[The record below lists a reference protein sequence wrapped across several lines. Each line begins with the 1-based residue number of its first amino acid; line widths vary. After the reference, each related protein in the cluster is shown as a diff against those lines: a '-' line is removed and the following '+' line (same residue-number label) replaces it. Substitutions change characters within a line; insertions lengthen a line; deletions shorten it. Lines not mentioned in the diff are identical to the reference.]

1 MKPAHK
7 AKIFKIII
15 FAATIAIQ
23 VLIIVGF
30 IRLFNQYFAAFYGF
44 SICLSVAAVVWIL
57 NKRDNP
63 AYKIAWIIPIMLFP
77 IFGGLF
83 YLFLNG
89 NRTGRKTKEK
99 MNAIMQQTL
108 ECLATNEEVLERLE
122 REDPDAAKQSR
133 YIQKYA
139 NYPLHLN
146 EEAKYLGSGE
156 EKFEQLMA
164 ELEKAEK
171 YIFLEYF
178 IIEEGLMWN
187 SILEI
192 LKAKAANGIDV
203 RVLYDG
209 AGCMETLPFN
219 FIKKLNEYGIKAC
232 VFNPMIPVL
241 SIRLN
246 NRDHR
251 KIAVIDGTVG
261 FVGGINLAD
270 EYINEVNKH
279 GHWKDAAVMLK
290 GKAVWNLMVM
300 FLSMWNYVSGANDNP
315 CAYSNGDPLL
325 YRGNDF
331 PETESSSDGLRTFAA
346 RPGDGYN
353 RPFAERPSD
362 GYIQPFADSPL
373 DDEPVSETVYLN
385 LIYNAQK
392 YIYITTPYLILDN
405 EMVTALCTAAKGGV
419 DVRIITPYHG
429 DKRFVHASTRSYY
442 PILVECGVKIYEYT
456 PGFIHSKTI
465 SVDDEYGVVGTINMD
480 YRSLYL
486 HFECGIWLYR
496 SKCIC
501 DIRRDFEEIIPICKA
516 MTEEELKKTGW
527 IKTLFRSVLRVFAPL
542 L

>member
-1 MKPAHK
+1 MKPVHK
-7 AKIFKIII
+7 AKTFKITI
-15 FAATIAIQ
+15 FAIAIAIQ
-23 VLIIVGF
+23 VLLIIGF
-30 IRLFNQYFAAFYGF
+30 ILLFNQYFAAFYGF
-44 SICLSVAAVVWIL
+44 SIFLSVATVIWIL
-57 NKRDNP
+57 NKRENP
-63 AYKIAWIIPIMLFP
+63 AYKIAWIIPIMIFP

-89 NRTGRKTKEK
+89 NRTGNKTKEK
-99 MNAIMQQTL
+99 MNAIRQQTL
-108 ECLATNEEVLERLE
+108 ECLETNEEVSERLE

-133 YIQKYA
+133 YIQRYA
-139 NYPLHLN
+139 GYPLFLN
-146 EEAKYLGSGE
+146 EEAEYLSSGE
-156 EKFEQLMA
+156 EKFERLME
-164 ELEKAEK
+164 ELEKAER

-178 IIEEGLMWN
+178 IIQEGLMWN

-192 LKAKAANGIDV
+192 LKAKAAKGIDV

-219 FIKKLNEYGIKAC
+219 FIKKLGEYGIKAC

-251 KIAVIDGTVG
+251 KIAVIDGVVG

-270 EYINEVNKH
+270 EYINEVNRH
-279 GHWKDAAVMLK
+279 GHWKDAAIMLK

-315 CAYSNGDPLL
+315 CAYRGEEQCLYCGNSVPEQEKPGGDLHL
-325 YRGNDF
+325 
-331 PETESSSDGLRTFAA
+331 
-346 RPGDGYN
+346 
-353 RPFAERPSD
+353 FAEGPGD

-405 EMVTALCTAAKGGV
+405 EMVTALCTASKSGV

-442 PILVECGVKIYEYT
+442 PILVESGIKIYEYT

-465 SVDDEYGVVGTINMD
+465 AIDDEYGVVGTINMD

-486 HFECGIWLYR
+486 HFECGIWMYR

-527 IKTLFRSVLRVFAPL
+527 IVTLIRSVLRVFAPL